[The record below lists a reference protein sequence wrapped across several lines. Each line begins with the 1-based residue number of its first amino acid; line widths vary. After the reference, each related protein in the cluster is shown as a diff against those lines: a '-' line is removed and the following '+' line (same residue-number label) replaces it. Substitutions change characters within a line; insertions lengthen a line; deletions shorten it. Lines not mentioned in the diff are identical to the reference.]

1 MDQDLLMMLY
11 GALIGAASR
20 VITTMIES
28 AFQHWLERHDEER
41 RQSEAQERRASQIYL
56 PTAEEVQAITAH
68 HHQEEQAAAQR
79 KAVGTG
85 SLVLSVMGGAFLI
98 HQARE
103 PLLSLGFGV
112 LLSYLFTNGLI
123 RRLRK

>member
-1 MDQDLLMMLY
+1 
-11 GALIGAASR
+11 
-20 VITTMIES
+20 
-28 AFQHWLERHDEER
+28 
-41 RQSEAQERRASQIYL
+41 
-56 PTAEEVQAITAH
+56 
-68 HHQEEQAAAQR
+68 
-79 KAVGTG
+79 
-85 SLVLSVMGGAFLI
+85 MGGAFLI